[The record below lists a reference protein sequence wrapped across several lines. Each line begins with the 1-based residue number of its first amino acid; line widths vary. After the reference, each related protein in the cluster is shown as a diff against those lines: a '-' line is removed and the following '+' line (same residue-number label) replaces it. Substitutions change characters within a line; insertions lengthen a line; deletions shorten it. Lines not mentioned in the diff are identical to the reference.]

1 MMKISFRLSYNT
13 VWGETLHAVLYR
25 AQAGANERKINIP
38 LSTQDGKIWT
48 GSILLLFKQPAVMA
62 YHYEVRRKDKTVR
75 REWQKV
81 ERLLSVSPSISA
93 YYLNDAWRDLPAQAH
108 LYSSAVTEVFR
119 PQSVTQ
125 TPLPLFKRTLSLRV
139 QAPYDGDLY
148 LCGSTEQLGNWNPTK
163 ALPLTRT
170 QLNEWEIV
178 LNADEQIFPAEYKF
192 IAKSNG
198 AVLWEDGFN
207 RTLDNPPLKAGEV
220 FVRQD
225 LSPRFTGE
233 VPVRAAGV
241 VVPVFS
247 LRSKDGCGVG
257 DFGDLK
263 KLADWTQKTGQKVIQ
278 ILPLNDTTLT
288 HTWQDSYPYNAVS
301 VYALHPLYADVRLLP
316 GGNKSL
322 EKERKEINELPQVDY
337 ERTLQLKLEYLKRAF
352 LAEGKK
358 ILSTPQFRR
367 FFAQNTHWLPAYAM
381 FCTLRDHY
389 KTADF
394 SKWGKYAKFSHND
407 LVAFCKP
414 GAKEYGTVCF
424 WYYVQFLLHCQLSE
438 AARYARQKGIILKG
452 DIPIGVSPNSA
463 EAWAEPQLFYLNTQA
478 GAPPDDFSATGQ
490 TWGFPTYN
498 WDEMAQNG
506 YRWWTRRLVHMA
518 QYFDAYRI
526 DHVLGFFRIWQ
537 IPLHAVQGLLGQF
550 APALPMSADEIKGYG
565 LPFDD
570 SFICPHITAETVRE
584 VFGDLAEK
592 VSKKYLELKAG
603 EKYQL
608 KPEYSTQRQ
617 TEQAFVGKT
626 DETAQRIKEGL
637 FALAAN
643 VLFVPDHKDPSKF
656 HPRISA
662 LASEAYRSLSVGEQQ
677 AFTRLYNDYFF
688 HRHNEFWKNGAM
700 RKLPAVTQA
709 TRMLCCAEDLGMIP
723 ACVPE
728 VLNKLQ
734 ILSLEIERMPKRLG
748 ETFADTKKYPYL
760 SVATPSTHDM
770 SVLRGWWKE
779 KREITARFWSE
790 VLEKTGEAPAE
801 LDGKTAE
808 EILRRHLN
816 SPSML
821 ALISY
826 QDWTSMDETLRAP
839 DPDEERINVPANPR
853 HYWRYRMPITL
864 EKLLDQTAFNDKIR
878 QLIKDANR

>member
-1 MMKISFRLSYNT
+1 MKISFRLSYNT

-25 AQAGANERKINIP
+25 AHAGANERKINIP

-62 YHYEVRRKDKTVR
+62 YHYEVRRGDKTVR

-81 ERLLSVSPSISA
+81 ERTLSVSPQTSA
-93 YYLNDAWRDLPAQAH
+93 YYLNDSWRELPTQAH

-119 PQSVTQ
+119 PQTVEK
-125 TPLPLFKRTLSLRV
+125 TPLPLFKRTLLLRV
-139 QAPYDGDLY
+139 QSPCNGDLY
-148 LCGSTEQLGNWNPTK
+148 LCGSTAQLGNWNPDK

-170 QLNEWEIV
+170 QLNEWGIT
-178 LNADEQIFPAEYKF
+178 LNAEEQTFPAEYKF
-192 IAKSNG
+192 IVKHNG

-207 RTLDNPPLKAGEV
+207 RTLDNPSLKDGEV
-220 FVRQD
+220 FARQD
-225 LSPRFTGE
+225 LRPCFTGE
-233 VPVRAAGV
+233 APVRAAGV
-241 VVPVFS
+241 VIPVFS
-247 LRSKDGCGVG
+247 LRSETGCGVG

-263 KLADWTQKTGQKVIQ
+263 KLADWAQKTGQKVIQ
-278 ILPLNDTTLT
+278 ILPINDTTLT

-301 VYALHPLYADVRLLP
+301 VYAFHPLYADVRLLP

-322 EKERKEINELPQVDY
+322 EKERKKINELPQVNY
-337 ERTLQLKLEYLKRAF
+337 EKALQLKLEYLKRAF
-352 LAEGKK
+352 LNEGKT

-394 SKWGKYAKFSHND
+394 SKWGKYARFSYD
-407 LVAFCKP
+407 ALVAFCKP

-424 WYYVQFLLHCQLSE
+424 WYYVQFLLHCQLTG
-438 AARYARQKGIILKG
+438 AVRYARQKGIILKG
-452 DIPIGVSPNSA
+452 DIPIGISPNSA
-463 EAWAEPQLFYLNTQA
+463 EAWTEPQLFHLNAQA

-490 TWGFPTYN
+490 NWGFPTYN
-498 WDEMAQNG
+498 WEAMAQNG
-506 YRWWTRRLVHMA
+506 YRWWTRRLAHMA

-550 APALPMSADEIKGYG
+550 SPALPMSADEIKGYG
-565 LPFDD
+565 LPFDT
-570 SFICPHITAETVRE
+570 SFTRPHITAETVRE

-592 VSKKYLELKAG
+592 VSKKYLDVQADTT
-603 EKYQL
+603 YQL
-608 KPEYSTQRQ
+608 KPAYATQRQ
-617 TEQAFVGKT
+617 TEQAFANQT
-626 DETAQRIKEGL
+626 DKKALRVKEGL

-662 LASEAYRSLSVGEQQ
+662 LASEAYRALPAGEQQ
-677 AFTRLYNDYFF
+677 AFTRLYNEYFF
-688 HRHNEFWKNGAM
+688 HRHNEFWKNEAM
-700 RKLPAVTQA
+700 KKLPAITQA

-779 KREITARFWSE
+779 NSENTARFWRE
-790 VLEKTGEAPAE
+790 VLGKPGEAPAE

-808 EILRRHLN
+808 EIVRLHLN

-826 QDWTSMDETLRAP
+826 QDWTAMDEALRAP
-839 DPDEERINVPANPR
+839 DPEAERINVPANPR
-853 HYWRYRMPITL
+853 HYWRYRMPLTL
-864 EKLLDQTAFNDKIR
+864 EKLLDQKAFNDKIK
-878 QLIKDANR
+878 QLITDANR